1 MRLFPGTITT
11 LAAGLALGLAG
22 PGSLPSASAT
32 PDAAPD
38 AAAAAG
44 PETVTLTG
52 SGWGHGK
59 GLSQY
64 GAKGAAQQG
73 LSSAQIL
80 DFYYPGT
87 APGLGSGSVKVLI
100 TADTTSNV
108 VVQHRSKLKVRS
120 LATGRTWKLG
130 KRGAKR
136 WKLTA
141 HGGDTK
147 LSVKTGRWHKVRI
160 IPGQAEF
167 RGKGGTLRLHVPGG
181 AVDYRGRIRSVVPA
195 SGQGRD
201 TVNVLSV
208 EKYLRGVVP
217 SEMPATWHPQAVQ
230 AQAVAARTYAVFER
244 DNNDRGVFDVWDTT
258 QSQVYRGVAV
268 EKAESDA
275 AIRAT
280 ARQIR
285 TYGGAPAFTQFSSS
299 NGGAKAAGGASQPY
313 LAAGPDPYD
322 PKTGWQQIVPAT
334 AIEQAYPGIG
344 DFTGLKVTT
353 RDGSGD
359 WGGRV
364 VKIEVAG
371 TSGTVTDEGDD
382 FRSLLGL
389 KSTLFTVG

>member
-11 LAAGLALGLAG
+11 LAAGLVLGLAG
-22 PGSLPSASAT
+22 GVPAH
-32 PDAAPD
+32 AAP
-38 AAAAAG
+38 AEPAEPAAG

-64 GAKGAAQQG
+64 GAKGAAEQG
-73 LSSAQIL
+73 LSTAQIL

-87 APGLGSGSVKVLI
+87 APGVGGGSVKVLI
-100 TADTTSNV
+100 TADTSSNV
-108 VVQHRSKLKVRS
+108 VVQHRPRLKVRS
-120 LATGRTWKLG
+120 LATGKTWKLG

-141 HGGDTK
+141 KGGDTQ
-147 LSVKTGRWHKVRI
+147 LSVRTNRWRKVRV

-167 RGKGGTLRLHVPGG
+167 KGKGGTLRLHVPGG
-181 AVDYRGRIRSVVPA
+181 AVDYRGKIRSVVPA
-195 SGQGRD
+195 NGQGRD
-201 TVNVLSV
+201 TVNVVSV

-217 SEMPATWHPQAVQ
+217 SEMPAKWHPQAVQ
-230 AQAVAARTYAVFER
+230 AQAVAARTYAIFER
-244 DNNDRGVFDVWDTT
+244 DTNDRGVFDVWDTT

-268 EKAESDA
+268 EQPESNA
-275 AIRAT
+275 AIAAT
-280 ARQIR
+280 AGQIR
-285 TYGGAPAFTQFSSS
+285 TYGGGPAFTQFSSS

-313 LAAGPDPYD
+313 LAAGLDPYD
-322 PKTGWQQIVPAT
+322 PKTQWQQNVAAT
-334 AIEQAYPGIG
+334 AIEKAYPAIG
-344 DFTGLKVTT
+344 DFTGLTVTG
-353 RDGSGD
+353 RDGTGD

-364 VKIEVAG
+364 VKIQVAG
-371 TSGTVTDEGDD
+371 TNGTVTDEGDD